1 MTDTVLTRG
10 LKEQRPF
17 PDSVFESMWKT
28 CSCGRG
34 NRKLASRGRVTAQ
47 KNVLSGQEALRPSL
61 LFAQALI

>member
-10 LKEQRPF
+10 LKEHRPF

-34 NRKLASRGRVTAQ
+34 NRKLASRGPAKHKRTFLGWESRRYIA
-47 KNVLSGQEALRPSL
+47 
-61 LFAQALI
+61 LFAVN